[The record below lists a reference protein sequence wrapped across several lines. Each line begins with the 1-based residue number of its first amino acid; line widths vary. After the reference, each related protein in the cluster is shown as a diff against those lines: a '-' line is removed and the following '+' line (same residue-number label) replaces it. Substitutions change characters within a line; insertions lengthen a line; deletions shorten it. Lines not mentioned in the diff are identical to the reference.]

1 MVRNVRT
8 LVFEDISPLSEQFL
22 DLMGMKLSVRQMAY
36 LGISLLV
43 GYGFS
48 LLFQS
53 LMTKVFVFV
62 LFLAFGAMLSA
73 TRIKTLTPEKMLLYM
88 VAMPKP
94 KAEKKKEE
102 PVEPVQEKR
111 LDLPTQSIDD
121 MQPVKV
127 VGALIGADGMPV
139 ANKAFTV
146 YVNGREYTRGVTD
159 DYGNY
164 MVFFAPPSFGTFKIE
179 IEPTGS
185 AEKDVI
191 QVNVK
196 QPAR

>member
-1 MVRNVRT
+1 
-8 LVFEDISPLSEQFL
+8 
-22 DLMGMKLSVRQMAY
+22 
-36 LGISLLV
+36 
-43 GYGFS
+43 
-48 LLFQS
+48 
-53 LMTKVFVFV
+53 
-62 LFLAFGAMLSA
+62 
-73 TRIKTLTPEKMLLYM
+73 MLLYM

-102 PVEPVQEKR
+102 PVQEKR
-111 LDLPTQSIDD
+111 LDLPTRSIDD

-179 IEPTGS
+179 IEPVGS